1 VTEQLPELR
10 LQVVLLNPPFVFG
23 ATVQVTVPVGVLP
36 LPVSLSATVAWQ
48 LVPTP
53 TWTELGVHDTV
64 TLTVRLLTVR
74 LNALPLLVLPLWTL
88 SFGV

>member
-1 VTEQLPELR
+1 VQLPELR
-10 LQVVLLNPPFVFG
+10 VQVVLLNPPLVVG
-23 ATVQVTVPVGVLP
+23 ATDHVMVPVGVLP
-36 LPVSLSATVAWQ
+36 VPVSVSATVAWQ

-53 TWTELGVHDTV
+53 TWTELGVHATV

-74 LNALPLLVLPLWTL
+74 LNALPLLLLPLWTL